1 MQDAVAALQRIVAR
15 EDVFGVVV
23 PDFSKVDFPF
33 EVIAHGVEHIKPV
46 AKMQVNGGN
55 FGDCCEKS
63 PLIPPTGSWGQR
75 TRTAASSG

>member
-23 PDFSKVDFPF
+23 SDFSKVDFPF

-46 AKMQVNGGN
+46 AKTQVNGEN
-55 FGDCCEKS
+55 FGDCCENS
-63 PLIPPTGSWGQR
+63 P
-75 TRTAASSG
+75 